1 MQLKKEVSSKEL
13 AEKAIQTLQL
23 EMSESD
29 CENEND
35 LDFRAEDQL
44 DEKGSPALRPLR
56 HFGRT
61 GRRAVVRVEEGEP
74 DVLEVDHVDLVK
86 QVEPDVLEV
95 DHVELVKQVEPD
107 VLEVDHVELVKQVG
121 QVDSGVGRE
130 VKDQD
135 QGEDSQC
142 SDEQPRIPTK
152 LSTLGQ
158 VRI

>member
-61 GRRAVVRVEEGEP
+61 GRRAVVRVE
-74 DVLEVDHVDLVK
+74 
-86 QVEPDVLEV
+86 QVEPY
-95 DHVELVKQVEPD
+95 

-142 SDEQPRIPTK
+142 SDERPRIPTK

>member
-61 GRRAVVRVEEGEP
+61 GRRVEE
-74 DVLEVDHVDLVK
+74 
-86 QVEPDVLEV
+86 VEPDVL
-95 DHVELVKQVEPD
+95 D
-107 VLEVDHVELVKQVG
+107 VDHVELVKQVG

-142 SDEQPRIPTK
+142 SDERPRIPTK